1 MVKKFILIGLGLMP
15 LILKAQLVLNAQL
28 PAAGFVQKDQLWN
41 LVLVNNSTDI
51 LDVTIQMN
59 LQDAATGQV
68 VLSAVTGN
76 LLAGKGVKNITA
88 KDLQPILYNYN
99 LPELSANYLPMGSY
113 IACYQAT
120 SNLRK
125 DVPVAQECIRFNIDP
140 LSPPLLSSP
149 ADKATIE
156 SPYPQFT
163 WMPPSPY
170 NMFTNL
176 SYDLL
181 VTEVTEG
188 QSATEAIQYNTP
200 IYSKSDLAQP
210 YESYAS
216 SFTKLDTGK
225 IYAWQVVAKNGL
237 SYAAKTEV
245 WTFKIAPPS
254 FVKMII
260 EQTPFIKMKQDN
272 PEKGIAP
279 NGILKISYT
288 NETIDTSVIIHLVE
302 LNDRSKKEITISVP
316 VKRGENLIQK
326 DVQKAL
332 NAKEGVLYEG
342 YIISSRNERWRI
354 LFEVHEY
361 KDKKTERNQP

>member
-1 MVKKFILIGLGLMP
+1 MLLSLGLLPM
-15 LILKAQLVLNAQL
+15 LLKAQLMLNAQL

-41 LVLVNNSTDI
+41 LTLVNNNADI
-51 LDVTIQMN
+51 LDVNIQMD
-59 LQDAATGQV
+59 LQDAATGLV
-68 VLSAVTGN
+68 VLSASTGN
-76 LLAGKGVKNITA
+76 LLIGKGVKNIAA

-99 LPELSANYLPMGSY
+99 VPELSKNYLPMGAY
-113 IACYQAT
+113 IACYQVI
-120 SNLRK
+120 SNGRK
-125 DVPVAQECIRFNIDP
+125 EGPLAQECIHFNIDP

-149 ADKATIE
+149 ADKAEIE

-163 WMPPSPY
+163 WMPPTPY
-170 NMFTNL
+170 DMFTNL

-200 IYSKSDLAQP
+200 IYSKSDIAQP

-245 WTFKIAPPS
+245 WTFKVAPPS
-254 FVKMII
+254 WIKLLI
-260 EQTPFIKMKQDN
+260 EQTPFIKMKRDN

-279 NGILKISYT
+279 NGILKMSYT
-288 NETIDTSVIIHLVE
+288 NETADTSVIVHLKEVSAVNKENVAFE
-302 LNDRSKKEITISVP
+302 LKIN
-316 VKRGENLIQK
+316 RGENLIQK
-326 DVQKAL
+326 DIQKL
-332 NAKEGVLYEG
+332 LQAKQAVTYEAS
-342 YIISSRNERWRI
+342 ISNSRREIWRM
-354 LFEVHEY
+354 LFEIRQY
-361 KDKKTERNQP
+361 KEKKTDRQ

>member
-1 MVKKFILIGLGLMP
+1 MVKKIILLGLGFLP
-15 LILKAQLVLNAQL
+15 LLLKAQLVLNAQL

-41 LVLVNNSTDI
+41 LVIVNNNADI
-51 LDVTIQMN
+51 LDVKIEMD
-59 LQDAATGQV
+59 LQDAATGQI
-68 VLSAVTGN
+68 VLSAGTGN
-76 LLAGKGVKNITA
+76 LLLGKGVKTIAA

-99 LPELSANYLPMGSY
+99 APELSRNYLPMGSY
-113 IACYQAT
+113 IACYQVI
-120 SNLRK
+120 SNGRK
-125 DVPVAQECIRFNIDP
+125 EGPLAQECIHFNIDP
-140 LSPPLLSSP
+140 LSPPLLNTP
-149 ADKATIE
+149 ADKAEIE

-163 WMPPSPY
+163 WMPPTPY
-170 NMFTNL
+170 DMFTDL

-200 IYSKSDLAQP
+200 IYSKSDIVQP

-225 IYAWQVVAKNGL
+225 IYAWQVVAKNGV

-260 EQTPFIKMKQDN
+260 KQTPFIKMKLEN

-279 NGILKISYT
+279 NSILKLSYY
-288 NETIDTSVIIHLVE
+288 NETTDTTVTVHLLNLNASEKQE
-302 LNDRSKKEITISVP
+302 LKFEANIKS
-316 VKRGENLIQK
+316 GENLIQK
-326 DVQKAL
+326 DIQKIL
-332 NAKEGVLYEG
+332 QAKEGKLYEA
-342 YIISSRNERWRI
+342 YILNSRNEKWRM

-361 KDKKTERNQP
+361 KDKKIERNQP

>member
-1 MVKKFILIGLGLMP
+1 MVKKMVLLGLGFLP
-15 LILKAQLVLNAQL
+15 LLLKAQLVLNAQL

-41 LVLVNNSTDI
+41 LILVNNKADI
-51 LDVTIQMN
+51 LDVTIQMD

-68 VLSAVTGN
+68 VLSASTGN
-76 LLAGKGVKNITA
+76 LLIGKGVKNIAA

-99 LPELSANYLPMGSY
+99 VPDLSRNYLPMGAY
-113 IACYQAT
+113 IACYQVI
-120 SNLRK
+120 SNVIKEGPL
-125 DVPVAQECIRFNIDP
+125 AQECVRFNIDP

-149 ADKATIE
+149 ADKAAIE

-163 WMPPSPY
+163 WMPPTPY
-170 NMFTNL
+170 DMFTNL

-200 IYSKSDLAQP
+200 IYSKSDIAQP

-245 WTFKIAPPS
+245 WTFKVKKINKAAEAVNNSYVLLDNGINGTYIVKKDVLGIKYFS
-254 FVKMII
+254 FKAAYATTVIF
-260 EQTPFIKMKQDN
+260 TD
-272 PEKGIAP
+272 EKGNTIKETKQTIVP
-279 NGILKISYT
+279 GDNYLDFNLSSGFQKNKIYKVT
-288 NETIDTSVIIHLVE
+288 ITDNENKPHSLTFSI
-302 LNDRSKKEITISVP
+302 NK
-316 VKRGENLIQK
+316 N
-326 DVQKAL
+326 
-332 NAKEGVLYEG
+332 
-342 YIISSRNERWRI
+342 
-354 LFEVHEY
+354 
-361 KDKKTERNQP
+361 

>member
-1 MVKKFILIGLGLMP
+1 MVKKMVLFGLGFLP
-15 LILKAQLVLNAQL
+15 LVLKAQLVLNAQL

-41 LVLVNNSTDI
+41 LVLVNNKADI
-51 LDVTIQMN
+51 LDVTLQMD
-59 LQDAATGQV
+59 LQDAASGQV
-68 VLSAVTGN
+68 VLSAKTGSF
-76 LLAGKGVKNITA
+76 LIGKGVKNISA
-88 KDLQPILYNYN
+88 RELQPILYNYN
-99 LPELSANYLPMGSY
+99 VPGLSGNYLPMGAY
-113 IACYQAT
+113 IACYQVI
-120 SNLRK
+120 SNVIKEGPL
-125 DVPVAQECIRFNIDP
+125 AQECIRFNIDP

-149 ADKATIE
+149 ADKAVVE

-163 WMPPSPY
+163 WTPPTPY
-170 NMFTNL
+170 DMFTNL

-181 VTEVTEG
+181 ITEVTEG

-200 IYSKSDLAQP
+200 IYSKSDLNQP

-237 SYAAKTEV
+237 SYAVKTEV

-260 EQTPFIKMKQDN
+260 EQTPFIKMKMDN

-279 NGILKISYT
+279 NGILKLSYN
-288 NETIDTSVIIHLVE
+288 NETIDTAVTIHLVE
-302 LNDRSKKEITISVP
+302 LNNRDKAAITINVS
-316 VKRGENLIQK
+316 VKRGENLLQQN
-326 DVQKAL
+326 VQKIL
-332 NAKEGVLYEG
+332 HAKQGVLYEA
-342 YIISSRNERWRI
+342 YITSSRNEKWRI